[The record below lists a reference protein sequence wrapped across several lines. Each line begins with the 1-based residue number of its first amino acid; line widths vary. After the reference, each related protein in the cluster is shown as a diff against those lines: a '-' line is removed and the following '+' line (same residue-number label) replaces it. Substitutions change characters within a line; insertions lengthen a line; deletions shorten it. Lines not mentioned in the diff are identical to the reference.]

1 MALAELME
9 VAEQVAP
16 MGQAVAV
23 ERRVHTGVAVLTGQ
37 VVLMEVVELVV

>member
-1 MALAELME
+1 MAQVVLME

-16 MGQAVAV
+16 TGQAVAV
-23 ERRVHTGVAVLTGQ
+23 ERRAHMEVVVLTGQ